1 VSRVA
6 GDLGTYSSEPV
17 AAGQRRGLAE
27 IWARLAP
34 YRPRLTERRFWYIQ
48 ALVVGIAGLHL
59 IVEILGISSS
69 GRSDVQTLSFV
80 PAALFFIPV
89 VYAALSF
96 GSVGAI
102 PTAVWCTLLAV
113 PNLLVFHTGLGR
125 AGELFQIGMVDV
137 IAVIAGQRVD
147 RELRA
152 RQLAEAASAASRR
165 SEVKYRALFDSSPCA
180 ILLLDRRGFVQEA
193 NPVAA
198 ALFQTQPGALRGV
211 AIASLIGSGAA
222 EALSNPGLECDGRPG
237 GHLAIRRADGLEMF
251 LEPAITP
258 LANGPGGPVT
268 QVVLRD
274 VTQDRQ
280 RQAGLRAYAA
290 HVIHAQEEERKRIAQ
305 ELHDE
310 TVQQLVLLC
319 RRLDYV
325 QTAGGPLPAPAVEAL
340 RETRRSA
347 AEAVESLRDFAR
359 DLRPPTLDDLGLVAS
374 IRRLIADAVEREKL
388 QGELKVVG
396 AEHRLPPD
404 VELATFR
411 IAQQALHNVV
421 RHARATRVTGT
432 IAFAEGRV
440 RLEIVDNGVGFKLPD
455 DVDLAATGNLGLLGM
470 RERAETLGGR
480 LRIRSDIGWGTS
492 IAASIPAAGGASATV
507 S

>member
-1 VSRVA
+1 MSRVLA
-6 GDLGTYSSEPV
+6 GDVGTYSSEPV
-17 AAGQRRGLAE
+17 AASQGRGLAE
-27 IWARLAP
+27 IWRRLAP

-48 ALVVGIAGLHL
+48 ALVVGIAALHL
-59 IVEILGISSS
+59 MVEILGISTS
-69 GRSDVQTLSFV
+69 GPSDVQTLSFV

-89 VYAALSF
+89 VYAAISF
-96 GSVGAI
+96 GLVGAI

-152 RQLAEAASAASRR
+152 RQLAEAASATSRR

-180 ILLLDRRGFVQEA
+180 ILLLDPTGVVQEA

-198 ALFQTQPGALRGV
+198 ALFQAQPGALRGV
-211 AIASLIGSGAA
+211 AVADLVGASGAQ
-222 EALSNPGLECDGRPG
+222 ELLSARGQRGDLPR
-237 GHLAIRRADGLEMF
+237 GHLVLRRSDGAEVF
-251 LEPAITP
+251 LEPALTP
-258 LANGPGGPVT
+258 LANGPASPAT

-290 HVIHAQEEERKRIAQ
+290 HVLHAQEEERKRIAQ

-319 RRLDYV
+319 RQLDYV
-325 QTAGGPLPAPAVEAL
+325 QTAGGPLPAPAVQAL

-374 IRRLIADAVEREKL
+374 IRRLIADAMEREKL

-440 RLEIVDNGVGFKLPD
+440 RLEIVDNGIGFTLPD
-455 DVDLAATGNLGLLGM
+455 DVDLAATGHLGLLGM

-480 LRIRSDIGWGTS
+480 LRIRSEIGRGTS
-492 IAASIPAAGGASATV
+492 IAVSIPAPIAASATA
-507 S
+507 